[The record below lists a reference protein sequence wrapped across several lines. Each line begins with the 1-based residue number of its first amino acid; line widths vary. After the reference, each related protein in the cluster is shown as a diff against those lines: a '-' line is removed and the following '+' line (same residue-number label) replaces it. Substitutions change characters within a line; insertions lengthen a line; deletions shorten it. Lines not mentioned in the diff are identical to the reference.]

1 MDMTACEMAGTNSNK
16 DNGDSEFFTNA
27 IRQGEILHI
36 TTDVYDAGPIDQL
49 KMRIAVFM
57 TVRSALAGRQSGTGY
72 VKDFS
77 DVRWQSDFLLHVNG
91 SPSLGDD
98 FSYDSLCCVKCF
110 FDFI

>member
-1 MDMTACEMAGTNSNK
+1 M
-16 DNGDSEFFTNA
+16 
-27 IRQGEILHI
+27 H
-36 TTDVYDAGPIDQL
+36 TTDVSDAGPIDQL

-77 DVRWQSDFLLHVNG
+77 DVRWQSDFVLHVNG